1 MKRRKIWVGL
11 GTAVLAASPAAA
23 SAATETML
31 PAKPPF
37 EAKAG
42 HDALMKLAQHKGHGA
57 EGGKAAAS
65 TGAKAASSGSKAAAS
80 TGGEGDEGG
89 GGHASELPAPLRFY
103 RDIGLIRGHLLVGNE
118 LVEAGRWAEALPHF
132 LHPEEEIYPGM
143 RENLKTFGVAPFQ
156 TALKALSQTVKAK
169 NKDAYARARATL
181 EERLAAA
188 EASVRGKETNVPY
201 FTLETVMEMLQTASS
216 EYEEALKGSR
226 IVNVVEY
233 QDARGF
239 VFEADRLIA
248 AQADALAAK
257 NADAVKTI
265 RASLSDLKS
274 AFPAAMPPKEAVKD
288 TGQFLSDLSKIE
300 LQLGSLR

>member
-11 GTAVLAASPAAA
+11 GTAVFAASPAAA
-23 SAATETML
+23 GAATEAAL
-31 PAKPPF
+31 SQRPAV

-42 HDALMKLAQHKGHGA
+42 HAALMKLAQHKGHGA
-57 EGGKAAAS
+57 EGGKVAAS
-65 TGAKAASSGSKAAAS
+65 
-80 TGGEGDEGG
+80 GGEGDEGG
-89 GGHASELPAPLRFY
+89 GTAATELPAPLRFY

-143 RENLKTFGVAPFQ
+143 RENLKTFNVGPFQ

-169 NKDAYARARATL
+169 NKEAYSRARTAL

-201 FTLETVMEMLQTASS
+201 FTLETVMEILQTASS
-216 EYEEALKGSR
+216 EYEEALKGTR
-226 IVNVVEY
+226 IANVIEY

-248 AQADALAAK
+248 AQADGLAAK
-257 NADAVKTI
+257 NADAVKAI

-274 AFPAAMPPKEAVKD
+274 AFPAAMPPKQAVKD
-288 TGQFLSDLSKIE
+288 HGQFLSDLSKIE
-300 LQLGSLR
+300 LQLGALR

>member
-1 MKRRKIWVGL
+1 MMKRRKIWVGL
-11 GTAVLAASPAAA
+11 STAVLAATPATAKAAA
-23 SAATETML
+23 ETTL
-31 PAKPPF
+31 PAKPAM

-42 HDALMKLAQHKGHGA
+42 QDALTKLAQHKGHGA
-57 EGGKAAAS
+57 EGGKSA
-65 TGAKAASSGSKAAAS
+65 GAKASAAS
-80 TGGEGDEGG
+80 GGEGDEGSG
-89 GGHASELPAPLRFY
+89 GRASELPIPLRLY

-143 RENLKTFGVAPFQ
+143 RENLKTFNVAPFQ

-169 NKDAYARARATL
+169 NKEAYARARAAL
-181 EERLAAA
+181 EERVAAA
-188 EASVRGKETNVPY
+188 EASVSGKEANLPY
-201 FTLETVMEMLQTASS
+201 FTLETVMEILQTASS
-216 EYEEALKGSR
+216 EYEEALKGDR
-226 IVNVVEY
+226 IANVVEY

-274 AFPAAMPPKEAVKD
+274 AFPAPMPPRQAVKN

-300 LQLGSLR
+300 LQLSSLR